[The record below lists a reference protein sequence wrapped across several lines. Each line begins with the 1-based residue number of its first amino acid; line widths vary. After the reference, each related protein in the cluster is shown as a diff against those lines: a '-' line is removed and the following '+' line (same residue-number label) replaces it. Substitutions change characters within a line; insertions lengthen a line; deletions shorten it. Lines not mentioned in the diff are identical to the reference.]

1 MARFLKGIHGA
12 YSGKVGSV
20 IGSSWR
26 GVDYVRSLSKISNK
40 KASEGQIA
48 QRAKFAMAVAFLSP
62 IMDLLNLG
70 YSDKLQGK
78 ATGYNKALQ
87 YLMNNGG
94 VTGTYPTLEIDYSK
108 IVIAKGSLSNLMAP
122 EWSEPF
128 PQEIALT
135 WVPELNKYNSF
146 ADDSVILLMYNKNK
160 NFFSIL
166 ESSTRTDANLSF
178 TLPASYAGDVLEG
191 WVFTGH
197 RDGVKTSPSF
207 HLGELTIS

>member
-26 GVDYVRSLSKISNK
+26 GVDYVRSLSKITNK

-48 QRAKFAMAVAFLSP
+48 QRAKFATAVAFLSP
-62 IMDLLNLG
+62 IKDLLNLG

-87 YLMNNGG
+87 YLLNYGG
-94 VTGTYPTLEIDYSK
+94 VTGTYPALEIDYGK
-108 IVIAKGSLSNLMAP
+108 VVISKGSLANLMGVV
-122 EWSEPF
+122 WSEAF
-128 PQEIALT
+128 PQEIMLT
-135 WVPELNKYNSF
+135 WEPELNKFNAF
-146 ADDSVILLMYNKNK
+146 AGDSVILLMYNSNK

-166 ESSTRTDANLSF
+166 ESATREEGSLGF
-178 TLPASYAGDVLEG
+178 TLPASYSGDTLEG

-197 RDGVKTSPSF
+197 EDGIKTSPSF
-207 HLGELTIS
+207 YLGKLTIS